1 MPDNYKGQ
9 SNRDIDIYRD
19 YEDFYASLTDK
30 ADRIHNAISLVTKYT
45 VHKDSA
51 TRLESIGIDF
61 LEMSYM
67 LHPTFGEEH
76 RGITS
81 QLSFTIKELKTITT
95 GLVIKGTL
103 SHESKTLFDQ
113 QLDSYLSLLTTYV
126 EHHIHAYTQKQQG
139 IISPLFNEDFFGSEL
154 KQNFTFSTLAPTSQP
169 TQATHSI
176 ANLPPQKDKTLSEN
190 QKIYGEEKPRK
201 NEMSF
206 KKDAPDKSQGHVY
219 EDGTHKGQSF
229 EKKKTDVVDRINRKT
244 SILNFIKENKEA
256 QIKDILVHIG
266 NCSEKTIQ
274 RELNELI
281 KDGVLKKEGDRRWS
295 KYSLLKDIRS

>member
-9 SNRDIDIYRD
+9 SNENIDIYRD
-19 YEDFYASLTDK
+19 YEDFYTSLTDK

-45 VHKDSA
+45 THKDSA

-81 QLSFTIKELKTITT
+81 QLSFTIKELKTLTT

-126 EHHIHAYTQKQQG
+126 EHHIQAYTQNQQG
-139 IISPLFNEDFFGSEL
+139 IVSPLFNEDFFGDEL
-154 KQNFTFSTLAPTSQP
+154 KQKFTFSTLAPTSRS
-169 TQATHSI
+169 TQATSFVP
-176 ANLPPQKDKTLSEN
+176 NLLSQKEKNPPDIQKSHL
-190 QKIYGEEKPRK
+190 EEKTRK
-201 NEMSF
+201 NDMSF
-206 KKDAPDKSQGHVY
+206 KKNTQDISQGHVSR
-219 EDGTHKGQSF
+219 DGVSKGHNF